1 MISKGS
7 GLIPGLEVRKRGPSG
22 QLERWEIY
30 KKEETSKELS
40 RTEENNLDNIGALC
54 ARAEEGDWWSTN
66 FHNRVSYTTKFVIA

>member
-30 KKEETSKELS
+30 KKEEPSKELS
-40 RTEENNLDNIGALC
+40 RTEENNLDNIGVLC
-54 ARAEEGDWWSTN
+54 ARAEEGNW
-66 FHNRVSYTTKFVIA
+66 